1 MAPGR
6 YANKMVSRQPPR
18 SRARSLVALAAS
30 IIAGA
35 LVALQSRINGEFG
48 LALGDGALAALLS
61 FSTGFVAL
69 LVLSGFSRQA
79 RGGLRAVFAQLRSR
93 DLPWWAILGGVGG
106 GFLVLTQGLTAGV
119 LGVALFTIAVVTG
132 QSLGALWID
141 TRGLVGMPVVPLRP
155 LRIFGVVI
163 VLAGVITAVD
173 LTPAGLAQTGWLF
186 ALPLLAGVGA
196 GFQQAINGRVG
207 SAAGSPLAA
216 TLINFGMGTT
226 LLVVV
231 FLVSWPF
238 TGGPTDIP
246 SSWWLWTGG
255 LVGALF
261 IAIQVATV
269 RIIGV
274 LGLGVSLVTGQLIGS
289 IVLDAFVPVATSDVQ
304 LATIVGALVTLA
316 GAIVVTA
323 TRHKPHPS
331 EA

>member
-1 MAPGR
+1 MFSGP
-6 YANKMVSRQPPR
+6 SIPR
-18 SRARSLVALAAS
+18 RLRLLGALLAS

-61 FSTGFVAL
+61 FTTGFVAL

-79 RGGLRAVFAQLRSR
+79 REGLRVVFTQLRSG

-141 TRGLVGMPVVPLRP
+141 TRGLVGMPMVPLRP

-186 ALPLLAGVGA
+186 VLPLLAGVGA
-196 GFQQAINGRVG
+196 GFQQAVNGRVG

-216 TLINFGMGTT
+216 TLINFGIGTT

-238 TGGPTDIP
+238 TGGPSDIP
-246 SSWWLWTGG
+246 GSWWLWTGG

-269 RIIGV
+269 RIVGV

-289 IVLDAFVPVATSDVQ
+289 IFLDAFVPVATSDVQ
-304 LATIVGALVTLA
+304 LATIVGALVTLV
-316 GAIVVTA
+316 GAIVVTV
-323 TRHKPHPS
+323 TREKPHPS
-331 EA
+331 GA